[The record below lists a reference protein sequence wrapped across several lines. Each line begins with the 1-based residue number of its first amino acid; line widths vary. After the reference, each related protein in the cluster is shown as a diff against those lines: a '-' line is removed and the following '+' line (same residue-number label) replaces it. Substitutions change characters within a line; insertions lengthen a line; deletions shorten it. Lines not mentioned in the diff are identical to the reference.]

1 MVIKIVRVSNLPAI
15 LGYNFAKQARHV
27 AYIIDSQFMPQCENT
42 PPSECQR
49 IIGLWGSRNATCDKR
64 FVHINVNPAP
74 QDWNNGVM
82 SEDLLKIICREYL
95 DAMGF
100 GDQPYVVL
108 IHKDKAPY
116 RWHAHIVTTCIR
128 LDGTRISDN
137 LERRRSMKVVRDLER
152 KHGLWNATAKRE
164 VKAKEVKRI
173 NYNDGEV
180 KRKIGDLV
188 EFARS
193 YNYQSLD
200 QFRAVLNVYG
210 VSVRLVNHLQGG
222 KLRAGLVYF
231 CIDNSGKQVGK
242 CFRANQLHKCGIKD
256 TIGSLGSSYTP
267 KPLPP
272 WLESA
277 LKSDSPAESLMQYG
291 VVPVVGGDGVTF
303 LVSTKDRQ
311 VYELRDGYKFA
322 RRISGYES
330 ESDNPLDEC
339 LDGLIESV
347 NDIVACFMIGSIAV
361 TDSETPE
368 EKRKRKRR
376 NRGV

>member
-1 MVIKIVRVSNLPAI
+1 MVIKIVRCSNLPAI

-27 AYIIDSQFMPQCENT
+27 AYIIDSQFMPKCEET

-74 QDWNNGVM
+74 QDWQSGVM
-82 SEDLLKIICREYL
+82 SEEKLKQICREYL
-95 DAMGF
+95 EAMGF

-108 IHKDKAPY
+108 IHKDKSPD

-137 LERRRSMKVVRDLER
+137 LERRRSMKVVRDME
-152 KHGLWNATAKRE
+152 KKYGLWNATQKRE
-164 VKAKEVKRI
+164 VKAMEVKRI

-188 EFARS
+188 EFVRS
-193 YNYQSLD
+193 YDYQSLD

-210 VSVRLVNHLQGG
+210 VSVRLVNHYQGG

-231 CIDNSGKQVGK
+231 CIDDSGRQVGK

-256 TIGSLGSSYTP
+256 TIGSLDTVYIP
-267 KPLPP
+267 KPFPQ
-272 WLESA
+272 WLDGA
-277 LKSDSPAESLMQYG
+277 LQSDNPVERLHQYG
-291 VVPVVGGDGVTF
+291 VVPVVGCDGVTF
-303 LVSTKDRQ
+303 LVSTVDRQ
-311 VYELRDGYKFA
+311 VYEIRDGYQFA
-322 RRISGYES
+322 RRFSGYEY
-330 ESDNPLDEC
+330 ESDNLEES
-339 LDGLIESV
+339 LDGLTGAV

-376 NRGV
+376 NRSV

>member
-1 MVIKIVRVSNLPAI
+1 MVIKIVRCSNLPAI
-15 LGYNFAKQARHV
+15 LGYNFAKQARNV

-42 PPSECQR
+42 PPLECQR
-49 IIGLWGSRNATCDKR
+49 IISLWGSRNATCDKR

-74 QDWNNGVM
+74 QDWQSGVM
-82 SEDLLKIICREYL
+82 SEDLLKTICREYL
-95 DAMGF
+95 DAMGY

-108 IHKDKAPY
+108 IHKDKAPD

-137 LERRRSMKVVRDLER
+137 LERRRSMNVVRDLER
-152 KHGLWNATAKRE
+152 KHGLWNATQKRE
-164 VKAKEVKRI
+164 VKAMEVKRI
-173 NYNDGEV
+173 NYSDGEV

-193 YNYQSLD
+193 YDYQSLD
-200 QFRAVLNVYG
+200 QFRAILNVYG
-210 VSVRLVNHLQGG
+210 VSVRLVNHYQGG

-231 CIDNSGKQVGK
+231 CIDERGRQVGK

-256 TIGSLGSSYTP
+256 TIGSLDTVYIP
-267 KPLPP
+267 KPFPQ
-272 WLESA
+272 WLDGA
-277 LKSDSPAESLMQYG
+277 LRCDNPVERLHQYG
-291 VVPVVGGDGVTF
+291 VVPVVGDGGVTF

-322 RRISGYES
+322 RRFSGYDA
-330 ESDNPLDEC
+330 ESDNLLEES
-339 LDGLIESV
+339 LDGLTGAV
-347 NDIVACFMIGSIAV
+347 NDVVACFIVGSIAV

-368 EKRKRKRR
+368 EKRKRKKR
-376 NRGV
+376 NRSV

>member
-1 MVIKIVRVSNLPAI
+1 MVIKIVRCSNLPAI

-42 PPSECQR
+42 PPLECQR
-49 IIGLWGSRNATCDKR
+49 IISLWGSRNATCDKR
-64 FVHINVNPAP
+64 FIHINVNPAP

-82 SEDLLKIICREYL
+82 SEEKLKQICREYL

-108 IHKDKAPY
+108 IHKDKAPD
-116 RWHAHIVTTCIR
+116 RWHAHIVTTCIK

-152 KHGLWNATAKRE
+152 KHGLWNATQKRE
-164 VKAKEVKRI
+164 VKAMEVKRI
-173 NYNDGEV
+173 NYQDGEV

-193 YNYQSLD
+193 YDYQSLD

-210 VSVRLVNHLQGG
+210 VSVKLVNHLQGG
-222 KLRAGLVYF
+222 KLRAGLVYY
-231 CIDNSGKQVGK
+231 CIDGRGRQVGK

-256 TIGSLGSSYTP
+256 TIGSLDSAYNH
-267 KPLPP
+267 KPLPA

-277 LKSDSPAESLMQYG
+277 LQSDEPAERLKQYG
-291 VVPVVGGDGVTF
+291 VVPVVGSGGVTF

-311 VYELRDGYKFA
+311 VYELRDGYQFA
-322 RRISGYES
+322 RRFSGYEY
-330 ESDNPLDEC
+330 ESDNLLDEC
-339 LDGLIESV
+339 LDGLTGAV
-347 NDIVACFMIGSIAV
+347 NDVVACFIVGSIAV
-361 TDSETPE
+361 TDSESPE

-376 NRGV
+376 NRSV

>member
-1 MVIKIVRVSNLPAI
+1 MVIKIVRCSNLPAI

-74 QDWNNGVM
+74 QDWQSGVM
-82 SEDLLKIICREYL
+82 SEEKLKQICREYL

-108 IHKDKAPY
+108 IHKDKAPD

-128 LDGTRISDN
+128 IDGSRISDN
-137 LERRRSMKVVRDLER
+137 LERRRSMKVVRDME
-152 KHGLWNATAKRE
+152 KKYGLWNATMKRE
-164 VKAKEVKRI
+164 VKAQEVKRI
-173 NYNDGEV
+173 YYKDGEV

-188 EFARS
+188 EFVRS
-193 YNYQSLD
+193 YDYQSLD

-210 VSVRLVNHLQGG
+210 VSVRLVNHYQGG

-231 CIDNSGKQVGK
+231 CIDDRGKQVGK

-256 TIGSLGSSYTP
+256 TIGSLGSDYTP
-267 KPLPP
+267 KQLPA
-272 WLESA
+272 WLDGA
-277 LKSDSPAESLMQYG
+277 LQSDNPADRLKQYG
-291 VVPVVGGDGVTF
+291 VVPVVGPSGVTF
-303 LVSTKDRQ
+303 LVSTVDRQ
-311 VYELRDGYKFA
+311 VYELRDGYQFA
-322 RRISGYES
+322 RRFSGYDA
-330 ESDNPLDEC
+330 ESDNPLDES
-339 LDGLIESV
+339 LDGLTGAV
-347 NDIVACFMIGSIAV
+347 NDVVACFMIGSIAV

-368 EKRKRKRR
+368 EKRKRKKR
-376 NRGV
+376 NRSV